1 MQKLFL
7 KGLGITLL
15 LNLLVKPATIFMV
28 DIKMQNELG
37 SDQYGTFQTVLNF
50 TFLFSMFLDMG
61 ITNFMTRMIAQ
72 YPHMIHKY
80 NDRLF
85 TLRALLIGVYVLWT
99 VGLYLMIQ
107 LPLEWWWI
115 LGLLIMHQVSIIT
128 VNYVRAYTGGLLK
141 FGLDAVLSVVER
153 SVYFVLGVV
162 LIYANFVE
170 PISLQW
176 FIAIFVSSSGI
187 SLLTATFIYF
197 RIVAL
202 PKFKWDGYF
211 FLSMLKQSYP
221 YAILVILMMLCIRLD
236 AVFLEKIHP
245 EGTVQVAYY
254 TQSFRLLDACWMFA
268 VLFGSI
274 LLPVYSRVLKE
285 KGSTTGIMT
294 SALNILV
301 AGGLLMV
308 VFTIGMKEL
317 IFDLL
322 YKDAN
327 NYSYNSWVFLSMTF
341 IPMCFTVVF
350 GTLLTANQSMRKL
363 NQIALL
369 SLITMI
375 VLNVILIPFLGAV
388 GTAIAAFVSQLV
400 MGVLQYLEVR
410 YVMKHRLAHRTWM
423 RLLVLASV
431 LGGLLALQIH
441 YQFHPIV
448 FIGVLG
454 CLWLILIF
462 GLKIIDVGLILKL
475 LKKDDSKATTS
486 AE

>member
-50 TFLFSMFLDMG
+50 TFLFSMLLDMG

-85 TLRALLIGVYVLWT
+85 TLRTLLIGVYVLWT
-99 VGLYLMIQ
+99 VGLYLVIQ

-141 FGLDAVLSVVER
+141 FGLDAILSVVER

-187 SLLTATFIYF
+187 SLLTAAIIYF

-221 YAILVILMMLCIRLD
+221 YAILVILMMICIRLD
-236 AVFLEKIHP
+236 AVFLEKIQP
-245 EGTVQVAYY
+245 DGTKQVAY
-254 TQSFRLLDACWMFA
+254 
-268 VLFGSI
+268 
-274 LLPVYSRVLKE
+274 
-285 KGSTTGIMT
+285 
-294 SALNILV
+294 
-301 AGGLLMV
+301 
-308 VFTIGMKEL
+308 
-317 IFDLL
+317 
-322 YKDAN
+322 
-327 NYSYNSWVFLSMTF
+327 
-341 IPMCFTVVF
+341 
-350 GTLLTANQSMRKL
+350 
-363 NQIALL
+363 
-369 SLITMI
+369 
-375 VLNVILIPFLGAV
+375 
-388 GTAIAAFVSQLV
+388 
-400 MGVLQYLEVR
+400 
-410 YVMKHRLAHRTWM
+410 
-423 RLLVLASV
+423 
-431 LGGLLALQIH
+431 
-441 YQFHPIV
+441 
-448 FIGVLG
+448 
-454 CLWLILIF
+454 
-462 GLKIIDVGLILKL
+462 
-475 LKKDDSKATTS
+475 
-486 AE
+486 

>member
-50 TFLFSMFLDMG
+50 TFLFSMLLDMG

-85 TLRALLIGVYVLWT
+85 TLRTLLIGVYVLWT

-187 SLLTATFIYF
+187 SLLTAAFIYF

-327 NYSYNSWVFLSMTF
+327 SYSYNSWVFLSMTF

-423 RLLVLASV
+423 RLLILASV
-431 LGGLLALQIH
+431 LGGLLAVQIH

-475 LKKDDSKATTS
+475 LKKDDSKASTS

>member
-50 TFLFSMFLDMG
+50 TFLFSMLLDMG

-85 TLRALLIGVYVLWT
+85 TLRTLLIGVYVLWT

-170 PISLQW
+170 PISLKW

-187 SLLTATFIYF
+187 SLITAAFIYF

-327 NYSYNSWVFLSMTF
+327 SYSYNSWVFLSMTF

-363 NQIALL
+363 NQIALF

-410 YVMKHRLAHRTWM
+410 YVMKHRLAHRTWI
-423 RLLVLASV
+423 RLLILASV
-431 LGGLLALQIH
+431 LGGLLAVQIH

-475 LKKDDSKATTS
+475 LKKDDSKASTS

>member
-50 TFLFSMFLDMG
+50 TFLFSMLLDMG

-85 TLRALLIGVYVLWT
+85 TLRTLLIGVYVLWT